1 METMNGW
8 ASVLCD
14 SLEKVRHDVT
24 PSPLDDRV
32 PLVAYRGQTVS
43 VQLAVW
49 APAVPGLDVLSTT
62 DVRVDA
68 PAGVRVTASAV
79 DLVPVQH
86 PAPSDADD
94 GFLDHAPGLYPDLLR
109 PVGGP
114 SAGGV
119 EVPFDAQAG
128 QWRALWIDLQVPEE
142 AEAVTGTVEVSVV
155 AEGSLVGSHAV
166 GLRIAA
172 VALPPLS
179 IHNTHWF
186 HCDGLAQYYGDE
198 VFGEDHWRAIDAFLG
213 AAAEIRAN
221 TILTPAWTPPIDTAE
236 GMDRLSTQL
245 VDITLADGGY
255 TFDFTKLRRWLGICR
270 RHGFT
275 TIELPHLFTQWGAYF
290 TPAIHVMTDEG
301 PQKRFGWHVAATD
314 PSYRQFL
321 EVFLPELR
329 RFLDAEWAGDVV
341 FHVSDEPGPGQRPS
355 YAAAREVVADLL
367 EGCTVADALS
377 DVEFL
382 DDGLVQLPIVAT
394 DHAEPFLERGREFW
408 LYYCVVQYR
417 RVANRFIAMPSSR
430 NRVIGTQLFLER
442 AAGFLHWGFNF
453 YNSQFSRRPVNP
465 FLDTCAG
472 GGFVGGDSFLVY
484 PGPGRV
490 PLHSIRSRVFAE
502 AMDDHRA
509 MQLLASL
516 ADEDL
521 VRDVVQPD
529 GPITLTEYPLDASH
543 YRRVAARLFEEIT
556 ARL

>member
-1 METMNGW
+1 MDTTNGW

-24 PSPLDDRV
+24 PSPLDGRV

-49 APAVPGLDVLSTT
+49 APALPGLGVLSTV
-62 DVRVDA
+62 DVRVDV
-68 PAGVRVTASAV
+68 PAGVRVSASRV
-79 DLVPVQH
+79 ELVPVQFA
-86 PAPSDADD
+86 APGDADD
-94 GFLDHAPGLYPDLLR
+94 GYLDHAPGLYPDLLR
-109 PVGGP
+109 PIGEP
-114 SAGGV
+114 SRQAA
-119 EVPFDAQAG
+119 EVPFDVQAG
-128 QWRALWIDLQVPEE
+128 QWRALWIDLGVPEE
-142 AEAVTGTVEVSVV
+142 AAALDGAVDIRVLAG
-155 AEGSLVGSHAV
+155 GSLVGTHGVA
-166 GLRIAA
+166 LRVAA

-179 IHNTHWF
+179 IANTHWF

-236 GMDRLSTQL
+236 GTYRLPTQL
-245 VDITLADGGY
+245 VDITLADGVY
-255 TFDFTKLRRWLGICR
+255 TFDFTRLRRWLEICR

-275 TIELPHLFTQWGAYF
+275 TIELPHLFTQWGAYA
-290 TPAIHVMTDEG
+290 TPAIYVNTPEG
-301 PQKRFGWHVAATD
+301 PRRRFGWDVGATD
-314 PSYRQFL
+314 PAYRQFL
-321 EVFLPELR
+321 AAFIPELR
-329 RFLDAEWAGDVV
+329 RFLDAEWEGDVV
-341 FHVSDEPGPGQRPS
+341 FHVSDEPDAGQRAS
-355 YAAAREVVADLL
+355 YAAAHQVVADLL

-382 DDGLVQLPIVAT
+382 DHGLVQLPIVAT
-394 DHAEPFLERGREFW
+394 NHAAPFLGRGRDFW
-408 LYYCVVQYR
+408 LYYCVAQYQE
-417 RVANRFIAMPSSR
+417 VANRFIAMPSSR
-430 NRVIGTQLFLER
+430 SRVIGTQLFLER

-453 YNSQFSRRPVNP
+453 YNSQFSRRPIDP

-472 GGFVGGDSFLVY
+472 GGFMGGDSFLVY

-509 MQLLASL
+509 MQLLAGL
-516 ADEDL
+516 AGEDL
-521 VRDVVQPD
+521 VREVVQPD
-529 GPITLTEYPLDASH
+529 GPITLTEYPLDGSH